1 MRNLIKSLAVLSVLL
16 MGGCTK
22 DFEEINID
30 PTSVSD
36 LSSDAL
42 FTQVTLA
49 TSGGEYE
56 AWRNNLIYN
65 TQFVQQFASLSWAQG
80 DKYLYDEGYNSAL
93 WDAYYGNCI
102 KGLTNLI
109 AKTADVPEDVNYRSA
124 ARILKAFAFLRLTD
138 SYGDVPYFDAGK
150 GFTEGLY
157 YPAYDEQSAI
167 LADLIKEL
175 SEAESSFD
183 ASKPFKGDVTTY
195 EGNIDSWKKA
205 ANSLMLRVAMRMSK
219 IDAGAAQA
227 AATKAVAGGVI
238 SSYEESFRVKQLPGA
253 FVNPNSN
260 VLGYFNGGRL
270 ELSNNSFKFSETFID
285 MLRNGNDPRLK
296 ILSVV
301 RTGATGSADPGTE
314 DDTEAIQKGLPS
326 GSDPGTITD
335 IASYSQLRSVFAD
348 AEDANI
354 LISHG
359 QTLLLMAE
367 AAERGWISSAGTAE
381 QLFRDGVESSI
392 KQLKLYGTPDGLV
405 DDAAVEAFSASIA
418 YGGAT
423 EDKMKAI
430 NEQYYIAC
438 LLDGYEAHA
447 NWRRSGYPVLTPV
460 NYAGN
465 YTGGQ
470 IPRRFQYPASEEGL
484 NKASKDA
491 AVARLGGND
500 NWNSRVWWD
509 AQ

>member
-1 MRNLIKSLAVLSVLL
+1 MSVLL
-16 MGGCTK
+16 LGGCTK

-65 TQFVQQFASLSWAQG
+65 TQFVQQFASLSWEQG
-80 DKYLYDEGYNSAL
+80 DKYLYNEGYNSAL

-109 AKTADVPEDVNYRSA
+109 AKTADVPDDVNYRSA
-124 ARILKAFAFLRLTD
+124 ARVLKAFAFLRLTD
-138 SYGDVPYFDAGK
+138 SYGDVPYFEAGK
-150 GFTEGLY
+150 GFTDGIY
-157 YPAYDEQSAI
+157 YPVYDEQQAI
-167 LADLIKEL
+167 LTDLIKEL
-175 SEAESSFD
+175 SEAGSAFD
-183 ASKPFKGDVTTY
+183 ASKPFKGDVTSY
-195 EGNIDSWKKA
+195 AGNIDLWKKA

-219 IDAGAAQA
+219 KDPGAAEA
-227 AATKAVAGGVI
+227 AASKAVAGGVI
-238 SSYEESFRVKQLPGA
+238 SSYDESFRVLQLPGA

-270 ELSNNSFKFSETFID
+270 ELSNNSFKFSETFIEL
-285 MLRNGNDPRLK
+285 LRSSNDPRLK

-301 RTGATGSADPGTE
+301 RTGDTGSANPGTE
-314 DDTEAIQKGLPS
+314 DDTEASQKGLPS
-326 GSDPGTITD
+326 GSINGSTDD
-335 IASYSQLRSVFAD
+335 IATYSQLRSAFAD
-348 AEDANI
+348 ADDANI

-367 AAERGWISSAGTAE
+367 AAERGWISGDGE
-381 QLFRDGVESSI
+381 QLFRDGVAASI
-392 KQLKLYGTPDGLV
+392 KQLSLYNPPAGLV
-405 DDAAVEAFSASIA
+405 DAAAADAFGASVA
-418 YGGAT
+418 YGSST
-423 EDKMKAI
+423 DDKMKAI
-430 NEQYYIAC
+430 NTQYYIVS

-447 NWRRSGYPVLTPV
+447 NWRRSGYPVVTPV

-465 YTGGQ
+465 YSGGEV
-470 IPRRFQYPASEEGL
+470 PRRFQYPASEDGL
-484 NKASKDA
+484 NKANKDA
-491 AVARLGGND
+491 AVSRLGGPD

-509 AQ
+509 Q